1 MLIIAPP
8 SETKRPS
15 PAAGDPV
22 ALDALSFPELTPT
35 RRRLIEALVE
45 TSGRPDAFERLHLR
59 PSMVHDVAMNTH
71 ILALPAMPAE
81 ELYTGPLQ
89 EGLDLG
95 RLSEPAA
102 ERAARDVVITS
113 ALWGALRPLDRI
125 PRYRMH
131 LTTRLAGA
139 DRADRAWSV
148 VLPDVLA
155 AAAGSGGPIVDLRSQ
170 VYQAMGMPT
179 GLADRTVT
187 LRVDQGPSGHRIGD
201 VIAKRVRGQAAR
213 HLLEAGGERD
223 DVEDLADILASR
235 WPVRLARAS
244 GYGSRWTLTLSVAS

>member
-1 MLIIAPP
+1 VLLIVPP

-15 PAAGDPV
+15 PAVGDPV
-22 ALDALSFPELTPT
+22 ALDALSFPDLTPT
-35 RRRLIEALVE
+35 RRRLIEALIE
-45 TSGRPDAFERLHLR
+45 TCGRPDAFERLHLR

-71 ILALPAMPAE
+71 IRALPAMPAE
-81 ELYTGPLQ
+81 ELYSGPLQ

-95 RLSEPAA
+95 GLSEPAA

-131 LTTRLAGA
+131 LTTRLAGV
-139 DRADRAWSV
+139 DRADRAWSA

-155 AAAGSGGPIVDLRSQ
+155 AAAPIVDLRSQ

-201 VIAKRVRGQAAR
+201 VVAKRVRGQAAR
-213 HLLEAGGERD
+213 HLLEAGGEPG

-244 GYGSRWTLTLSVAS
+244 GQGSRWTLTLSVAS